1 VEFGYT
7 PRGFPQASI
16 YFMSLYQS
24 LYFMS
29 LVGGMAGLFSWA
41 STKLIS
47 LMVSF
52 PYREDFLAALFLGG
66 FIGGLTVA
74 FSDHWSGNRVLARW
88 VFSGIGL
95 GLLAGLLG
103 ALVYIPI
110 RISLIEHYP
119 LVCRVL
125 FGMLIGSFI
134 GLGLGLRWANVN
146 RTRVA
151 HAFTGGLIGGG
162 LGGLIWATMGHLV
175 PEVAE
180 PLEFVLTG
188 VGICCGVTLAPILL
202 RQGVLQFVSSGDG
215 RAQSKFGRN
224 RKQWEV
230 QEGDRYVIG
239 SQSPSFS
246 QTSYRPEIEIFIPD
260 VGIAPRHA
268 ILFARDGKYYLERH
282 RDTRSAAGMA
292 RYILRVRGKTVP
304 SSQELQDSDD
314 LVVGRTALRFM
325 TRRRAI

>member
-1 VEFGYT
+1 
-7 PRGFPQASI
+7 
-16 YFMSLYQS
+16 MSLYQS

-29 LVGGMAGLFSWA
+29 LVGGLAGLLSWA

-47 LMVSF
+47 QMVSF
-52 PYREDFLAALFLGG
+52 RSHEDFLASVLLGG
-66 FIGGLTVA
+66 FIGGLTVG

-103 ALVYIPI
+103 ALVYLPI
-110 RISLIEHYP
+110 RIALIEHYP
-119 LVCRVL
+119 IVCRVL
-125 FGMLIGSFI
+125 LWMLIGSLI
-134 GLGLGLRWANVN
+134 GLGLGLRWASVN
-146 RTRVA
+146 RARVA
-151 HAFTGGLIGGG
+151 HAFTGGLVGGG
-162 LGGLIWATMGHLV
+162 LGGLIWAATGHLV
-175 PEVAE
+175 PDVAE
-180 PLEFVLTG
+180 PLSFVLTG

-202 RQGVLQFVSSGDG
+202 REGLLQFVSSGDG

-260 VGIAPRHA
+260 VGISARHA